1 MYCFSVPVLTC
12 PPKVLGLCFGANFE
26 INWAGGWFGGEG
38 SICWPMWF
46 SWTGEVVALSC
57 DGFGVTSSLSVTQG
71 RQCGLILGVNWLG
84 VMSGV
89 GCSSPIFRGVV
100 CKQPWVVGYLA
111 PFSWDGVLG
120 VVYLANATL
129 TFVLK
134 LGILW
139 FFSWFWNQGN
149 IKGEACGG

>member
-1 MYCFSVPVLTC
+1 MLYVLRLVVDGLRLKWVSGVLS

-71 RQCGLILGVNWLG
+71 RQCGLILGVN
-84 VMSGV
+84 
-89 GCSSPIFRGVV
+89 
-100 CKQPWVVGYLA
+100 
-111 PFSWDGVLG
+111 
-120 VVYLANATL
+120 
-129 TFVLK
+129 
-134 LGILW
+134 
-139 FFSWFWNQGN
+139 
-149 IKGEACGG
+149 